1 MRPYTTIPEVLWKV
15 DPLVEEARRVPAWRH
30 FHRACGKRDLFF
42 DHVERKGKTRVYG
55 AVAFTLGK
63 VRDQWWSYHVADGE
77 ARSPIE
83 AVLNAYESEAAAKYR
98 NEETELWAQ
107 RLRDGWTPDAPA
119 PPQPPPAA
127 IDEFEELLGGA
138 PAADDED
145 DFEDLIG

>member
-63 VRDQWWSYHVADGE
+63 VRDQWWSYHVADAKRE
-77 ARSPIE
+77 VRSRPCSTPMRAKPLRNI
-83 AVLNAYESEAAAKYR
+83 ATRKRSYGRSGFAMAGPPTLLRRRNLRRPRSTNSKNCSAA
-98 NEETELWAQ
+98 L
-107 RLRDGWTPDAPA
+107 L
-119 PPQPPPAA
+119 PPMTKM
-127 IDEFEELLGGA
+127 ISR
-138 PAADDED
+138 
-145 DFEDLIG
+145 I